1 MQQVRRLI
9 AKVAPTDSTV
19 LIFGETGTGK
29 ELAARSVHEQSL
41 RAEMPLVPVNCGA
54 LPESLIESELF
65 GHRKGAFTG
74 ADEHRTGL
82 LQVANGGSLFLDEIG
97 ELPKAMQAK
106 LLRFLESGEVRRVG
120 DNESFTCDVRVIC
133 ATNRDLAAM
142 VAAAEFREDLWFRI
156 NTFEIPLPPLRERTG
171 RHSGAGAALC
181 GAVRRTAGQPGR
193 NLLARGARRAAEH
206 TWPGNVRELANVIE
220 HALILCDQLPIR
232 PEHLPQRFFT
242 RHAVA
247 IPFRPAATLKLREL
261 EMQAIH
267 EALGRH
273 KGNKPKAAEELG
285 ISVKTLYNK
294 LNQLG
299 PLSKS
304 A

>member
-1 MQQVRRLI
+1 
-9 AKVAPTDSTV
+9 
-19 LIFGETGTGK
+19 
-29 ELAARSVHEQSL
+29 
-41 RAEMPLVPVNCGA
+41 MPLVPVNCGA

-142 VAAAEFREDLWFRI
+142 VAAGEFREDLWFRI
-156 NTFEIPLPPLRERTG
+156 NTFEIPLPPLRERTEDIP
-171 RHSGAGAALC
+171 
-181 GAVRRTAGQPGR
+181 V
-193 NLLARGARRAAEH
+193 LARHFAARFAGPRGSQDEIFS
-206 TWPGNVRELANVIE
+206 PE
-220 HALILCDQLPIR
+220 ALD
-232 PEHLPQRFFT
+232 
-242 RHAVA
+242 
-247 IPFRPAATLKLREL
+247 
-261 EMQAIH
+261 
-267 EALGRH
+267 ALGRAH
-273 KGNKPKAAEELG
+273 VAGQRPRAGQRDRACLDSLRPIADPAGAPAAAVFHAAERLR
-285 ISVKTLYNK
+285 SRF
-294 LNQLG
+294 G
-299 PLSKS
+299 PRPRSSCASWRCRRFTRRSGVTTATSPKRPKNWAS